1 MRYTVTTAFTFRG
14 ISYPAGADIDM
25 IDNELLAQLWRE
37 QRGNF
42 VPTATVIDQH
52 GSVRMQ
58 GSTTTWDD
66 LRISG
71 ASTRVGV
78 TAPTLTAFLAAGGL
92 RVLVFGQAQHD
103 EVHFEVQMPHDWKEG
118 SAIYPHV
125 HWCPITAEAGNVVWQ
140 LDYSW
145 ASHDG
150 TFPAVATVTSDA
162 TAAGGTAWAHKMTA
176 LKDAAGN
183 RYIDGTGHTI
193 SSMLVC
199 RLHRDAGVGADTLTE
214 GVAFLEFDIH
224 YERDSFGSASELKK
238 WW

>member
-1 MRYTVTTAFTFRG
+1 MRYTVTTPFTFRG
-14 ISYPAGADIDM
+14 VSYAVGDDIDM
-25 IDNELLAQLWRE
+25 IDGELLTQLHVEARDYI
-37 QRGNF
+37 

-78 TAPTLTAFLAAGGL
+78 TAPTLVQFLAAGGL
-92 RVLVFGQAQHD
+92 RVLRFDDAQHD

-118 SAIYPHV
+118 SKIYPHV

-145 ASHDG
+145 ASHGG
-150 TFPAVATVTSDA
+150 TFPAVTTLTSDA
-162 TAAGGTAWAHKMTA
+162 TAAGGTAWVHKMTA
-176 LKDAAGN
+176 LKDGSGN

-199 RLHRDAGVGADTLTE
+199 RLHRDAGQGNDTLSE

-224 YERDSFGSASELKK
+224 YERDSLGSATELKK
-238 WW
+238 